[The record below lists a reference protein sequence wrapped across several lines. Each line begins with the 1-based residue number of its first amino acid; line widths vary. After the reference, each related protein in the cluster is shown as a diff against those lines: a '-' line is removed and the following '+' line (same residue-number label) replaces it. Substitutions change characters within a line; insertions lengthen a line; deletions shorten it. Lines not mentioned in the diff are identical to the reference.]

1 VTCTTHRAKPDV
13 FVLAAVAW
21 LLVGLV
27 ACRRAEPP
35 ATHAQVAAQH
45 ASRIVAGNTAAAEFL
60 AFLLGD
66 EGAQRIAALPEQ
78 VDAYSSFDFRRAPW
92 NAPQRFARYAP
103 EALIALHPDL
113 VVTHDWQSRDT
124 TQILRAQ
131 GIPLVVLA
139 SARSYDDVRGTLG
152 SLGRTLG
159 VDARAKDA
167 IAGLDRR
174 VEKLRQGSSGRKSLR
189 ALEYSNSGTGG
200 MTAGADTTAE
210 TMIVLAGM
218 RNAAAEAGLKG
229 HVPLDLEKLVS
240 IDPDVI
246 VVGAPARDEV
256 GSPTKSVLEKT
267 PALAGL
273 SAVKSGRIAVLPSA
287 LLSSDSPCLVEAAE
301 RLAAE
306 VDALVARETAGATG
320 RDR

>member
-1 VTCTTHRAKPDV
+1 MRRGRLPCA
-13 FVLAAVAW
+13 VLFGAA
-21 LLVGLV
+21 LVS
-27 ACRRAEPP
+27 CRRSESAPAAPSEIRAE
-35 ATHAQVAAQH
+35 H

-66 EGAQRIAALPEQ
+66 EGAHRIAALPEQ
-78 VDAYSSFDFRRAPW
+78 VDAYSSFDFHRAPW
-92 NAPQRFARYAP
+92 SVPERFARYAP

-113 VVTHDWQSRDT
+113 VVTHEWQSRDAT
-124 TQILRAQ
+124 EILRAQ
-131 GIPLVVLA
+131 GIPTIVLS
-139 SARSYDDVRGTLG
+139 SARSYEDVRGTLA

-159 VDARAKDA
+159 VEPRAKEA
-167 IAGLDRR
+167 IAALDLR
-174 VEKLRQGSSGRKSLR
+174 VERLRQNPSGKGLR
-189 ALEYSNSGTGG
+189 ALEYSNTGTGG

-210 TMIVLAGM
+210 TMIALAGM

-256 GSPTKSVLEKT
+256 GSPTKNVLERT

-273 SAVKSGRIAVLPSA
+273 SAVKNGRIAVLPSA

-306 VDALVARETAGATG
+306 VDALVAGGPRHE
-320 RDR
+320 R

>member
-1 VTCTTHRAKPDV
+1 M
-13 FVLAAVAW
+13 
-21 LLVGLV
+21 
-27 ACRRAEPP
+27 
-35 ATHAQVAAQH
+35 
-45 ASRIVAGNTAAAEFL
+45 AGNTAAAEFL

-66 EGAQRIAALPEQ
+66 EGAQRVAALPEQ

-92 NAPQRFARYAP
+92 SVPERFARYAP

-113 VVTHDWQSRDT
+113 VVTHEWQSRDT

-131 GIPLVVLA
+131 GIPTIVLA
-139 SARSYDDVRGTLG
+139 SARSYEDVRGTLEN
-152 SLGRTLG
+152 LGRTLG
-159 VDARAKDA
+159 VETRAKEA
-167 IAGLDRR
+167 IAALDLR
-174 VEKLRQGSSGRKSLR
+174 VEKLRRNPTGKGLR
-189 ALEYSNSGTGG
+189 ALEYSNTGTGG

-210 TMIVLAGM
+210 TMIALAGM

-229 HVPLDLEKLVS
+229 HVPLDLETLVS

-267 PALAGL
+267 SALAGL
-273 SAVKSGRIAVLPSA
+273 AAVKNGRIAVLPSA

-301 RLAAE
+301 RLASE
-306 VDALVARETAGATG
+306 VDALLAGG
-320 RDR
+320 PRHER